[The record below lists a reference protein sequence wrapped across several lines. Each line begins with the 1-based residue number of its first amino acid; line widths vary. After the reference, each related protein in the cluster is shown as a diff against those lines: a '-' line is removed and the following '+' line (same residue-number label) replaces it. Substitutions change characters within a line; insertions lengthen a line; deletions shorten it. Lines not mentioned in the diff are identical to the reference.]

1 MKILVVDDNPVNVT
15 LLCSLIGQTGSK
27 YDSAE
32 NGSKAIEL
40 TSKNRYNL
48 VLMDQ
53 FMPGMSGTEAMKKIR
68 ELDSSYNRYT
78 RIICLTANREE
89 GLKEK
94 FILEGFDDYLPKPVN
109 PVELKNLIFRYG
121 QEPFGRPEEKSTSKG
136 LSWRSDLKFV
146 NIEHGIINC
155 GGDGNQF
162 EEVMKIILRYGKDKV
177 AKLESYLEEEDMEL
191 YAVEV
196 HAMKSNAG
204 TIGAT
209 DLAAKAQALEDAA
222 RNGNIDQVREG
233 HAEFVSEYEELLKE
247 LKLLTDSP
255 TEERSQAKP
264 ARHTDKAFLEADP
277 GEYLQTFKEI
287 LDCVMYGS
295 YDGAEDLIDILKMFS
310 LPKQLSDCA
319 NRLSECMQAKDYQG
333 ITDEITHLLKTV
345 DLEDETSDGKDPA

>member
-15 LLCSLIGQTGSK
+15 LLCSLIGQTGSR
-27 YDSAE
+27 YESAE
-32 NGSKAIEL
+32 NGAKAVEL
-40 TSKNRYNL
+40 VSKNRYNL

-53 FMPGMSGTEAMKKIR
+53 FMPGMSGTDAMKRIR

-78 RIICLTANREE
+78 RIVCLTANREE

-121 QEPFGRPEEKSTSKG
+121 QEPPGRPEEKVGSAG

-162 EEVMKIILRYGKDKV
+162 EEVMKIILRYGRDKI
-177 AKLESYLEEEDMEL
+177 AKLDDYLREGDMDL

-204 TIGAT
+204 TIGAK

-222 RNGNIDQVREG
+222 RNGDRDTVFSG
-233 HAEFVSEYEELLKE
+233 HSAFVEEYDELLNE

-255 TEERSQAKP
+255 SLDRKPTKPSRQA
-264 ARHTDKAFLEADP
+264 DKGYLDAEP
-277 GEYLQTFKEI
+277 GEYMQTFREI

-295 YDGAEDLIDILKMFS
+295 YEGAEDLIDILKMFS
-310 LPKQLSDCA
+310 LPSP
-319 NRLSECMQAKDYQG
+319 LSECAQKISDHLQAKNYQG
-333 ITDEITHLLKTV
+333 IIDEITQLLKTV
-345 DLEDETSDGKDPA
+345 DLEDGAFDGKDKA